1 MRPERRGTVSYSNS
15 GPPIPRPFGRYLVM
29 HDYNS
34 NRDDSAQL
42 DEFRLLRLPEVLRLC
57 GISRSALYEMIA
69 RGDFP
74 RPVRIGS
81 RSVGWRLRDIRTW
94 LDNRPPATD
103 NPRRKRSA

>member
-1 MRPERRGTVSYSNS
+1 MVMNNQNS
-15 GPPIPRPFGRYLVM
+15 KGQPSTR
-29 HDYNS
+29 
-34 NRDDSAQL
+34 L
-42 DEFRLLRLPEVLRLC
+42 DEFRLIRLPEVLHAC

-94 LDNRPPATD
+94 IDERPPAAD
-103 NPRRKRSA
+103 PPRTKPSA

>member
-1 MRPERRGTVSYSNS
+1 MT
-15 GPPIPRPFGRYLVM
+15 
-29 HDYNS
+29 DYNS
-34 NRDDSAQL
+34 NREHSSQL
-42 DEFRLLRLPEVLRLC
+42 DEFRLIRLPEVLHVC

-94 LDNRPPATD
+94 IDKRPPAADPLRTK
-103 NPRRKRSA
+103 PSA